1 MNLTGSVLKVLA
13 AAGNYST
20 SRQYIIIDNDGV
32 DAVIG
37 TFAQVS
43 VDSPFLTPTV
53 VYDGGTGNDVVLT
66 LDGNTGAFVD
76 AARTRNQR
84 AVAGALAK
92 SDPSSALVQAIFPLT
107 APQARAAFDAL
118 SGEIHAT
125 VTGVLADDSRY
136 LRETILGRLMQATY
150 GKGSGDLAALG
161 AAGPQVA
168 ALDAPTMAL
177 GYDDKSLAPAPAV
190 PGLAFWTRAYGA
202 WGDFDGNL
210 NAASAS
216 RDLGGFVSGMDARV
230 GGTWRAGFGAGYAQS
245 NVSVADRHSAAEVES
260 FHLAGYTGGL
270 VGPIALRGGGAWT
283 WNDIDTSRAV
293 VFPGFFEREKS
304 SYDGDTGQ
312 LFGEVAYPVTMGR
325 SALEPF
331 AGLAF
336 VSIDTDSFKENGAL
350 AGLRGRG
357 TDEDVSYSTLGLRA
371 AMTYAW
377 NGASVT
383 PHVSAAWQHAFD
395 DITPD
400 AALAFASTGIGFD
413 VTGVPL
419 AEDTA
424 LIDAGVDLAFG
435 LNATAGISYSGQF
448 GDGVTDNAVKGRLT
462 WLF

>member
-1 MNLTGSVLKVLA
+1 M
-13 AAGNYST
+13 
-20 SRQYIIIDNDGV
+20 
-32 DAVIG
+32 
-37 TFAQVS
+37 
-43 VDSPFLTPTV
+43 
-53 VYDGGTGNDVVLT
+53 
-66 LDGNTGAFVD
+66 
-76 AARTRNQR
+76 
-84 AVAGALAK
+84 
-92 SDPSSALVQAIFPLT
+92 
-107 APQARAAFDAL
+107 
-118 SGEIHAT
+118 
-125 VTGVLADDSRY
+125 
-136 LRETILGRLMQATY
+136 
-150 GKGSGDLAALG
+150 
-161 AAGPQVA
+161 
-168 ALDAPTMAL
+168 
-177 GYDDKSLAPAPAV
+177 

-202 WGDFDGNL
+202 WGEFDGNL
-210 NAASAS
+210 NAASAA

-230 GGTWRAGFGAGYAQS
+230 GGTWRAGLGAGYAQS
-245 NVSVADRHSAAEVES
+245 NVSVAARHSAAEVES

-293 VFPGFFEREKS
+293 VFPGFFEREKA

-312 LFGEVAYPVTMGR
+312 IFGEVAYPVTMDR
-325 SALEPF
+325 TALEPF

-336 VSIDTDSFKENGAL
+336 VSIETDSIKENGAVG
-350 AGLRGRG
+350 GLRSRG
-357 TDEDVSYSTLGLRA
+357 TDADVGYSKLGLRA

-413 VTGVPL
+413 ITGVPL

-424 LIDAGVDLAFG
+424 LIDAGLDLH
-435 LNATAGISYSGQF
+435 LSPTATLGASYSGQF